1 MYKNI
6 IKPLA
11 DFIAALFLLVLLFP
25 IILLTALL
33 LLITNKGK
41 VFFFQKRPGL
51 NNKLFKIIKFKTMK
65 DAFDENGLPLP
76 DFIRMTK
83 VGSFVRSTSLDELL
97 QLINVLKGDMSLVGP
112 RPLLMQYL
120 SRYTPEQAKR
130 HEVKPGITGWAQ
142 VNGRNAINW
151 EDKFN
156 YDIEYVYKQS
166 FFLDFSILC
175 KTIISVIKRK
185 GISSNNNATM
195 EEFI

>member
-97 QLINVLKGDMSLVGP
+97 QLINVLKGDMSIVGP
-112 RPLLMQYL
+112 RPLLIQYL
-120 SRYTPEQAKR
+120 SRYNSEQIKR
-130 HEVKPGITGWAQ
+130 HNVKPGITGWAQ